1 MQGNVSAIMRN
12 HYTKLVIAGV
22 AAFTFVGM
30 VSSSF
35 AQYVKPKQVIVSAKI
50 IEFQATKGVET
61 GLSAY
66 YTKLDRLDPFGSVIP
81 NGNAINSADLTFP
94 SSTAAGLSVFL
105 DRISLHEGDFEILL
119 QALTDENK
127 AKILFRPRAMVPM
140 GGPPTNIQTT
150 QKIPYESTK
159 VVGATTIQV
168 VEFKDTGV
176 TLNFQALDAIDD
188 DGDSKTKNDS
198 YIRLKIDATVRE
210 EGQRIIVALDDQL
223 AASGNFSLA
232 QNAITAPEFVSR
244 QIITEV
250 WLPEGQVLM
259 LGGLYRNS
267 ENKTLSTLPW
277 IQQGES
283 IATGFIDRIIPGNS
297 ISAPLSSTIGN
308 RNELEARR
316 ELVFLIKVESWSESF
331 SLGSELG
338 FDDTDLFDLGSD
350 DASIE
355 SEELITDVPSGTEE
369 GAVKGETP

>member
-1 MQGNVSAIMRN
+1 MRN
-12 HYTKLVIAGV
+12 NYSKIISGCMVALGLLVA
-22 AAFTFVGM
+22 
-30 VSSSF
+30 SSTSH

-66 YTKLDRLDPFGSVIP
+66 YKQIDRLDPFGNVIP

-105 DRISLHEGDFEILL
+105 DRISLHEGDFEIVL
-119 QALTDENK
+119 QALADENK
-127 AKILFRPRAMVPM
+127 ATILFRPRAMVPM
-140 GGPPTNIQTT
+140 NPALVTT
-150 QKIPYESTK
+150 IKTTEKIPYESTK

-176 TLNFQALDAIDD
+176 TLNFTALDAIDD
-188 DGDSKTKNDS
+188 DGDPKTKHDTF
-198 YIRLKIDATVRE
+198 IKLRIDATVRE

-223 AASGNFSLA
+223 AAAGNFSLA

-244 QIITEV
+244 QIITTV
-250 WLPEGQVLM
+250 WVPEGQVLM

-297 ISAPLSSTIGN
+297 VSAPLSSTIGN

-331 SLGSELG
+331 SLGSDLG
-338 FDDTDLFDLGSD
+338 FDDTDLFNIDVESD
-350 DASIE
+350 IN
-355 SEELITDVPSGTEE
+355 SEELVTDIPEDDKVDDAP
-369 GAVKGETP
+369 KGDTP